1 MNVALPFPSGF
12 GQDGIDMKTKT
23 HFWHALMLASWTCLF
38 ALGVTHSAAALTVGD
53 QASGQIEVG
62 AKQVPLP
69 DGKWVVAGIGTQ
81 KLNMPAIGAF
91 GSIQSVILLLPRD
104 NQIVAVLEIAANTIQ
119 VNDGWGRTQ
128 ACEPNRGQLSL
139 IVRYRTGWETS
150 CQFVIPTRFDLNTAG
165 QPAWNAAR
173 AYAAKSKL
181 TVPGGVWLTAGFRV
195 SDRQDLVDARYH
207 ISPALLAGSAAAK
220 IADWSADAVKADPVR
235 QAPVAALA
243 KWASGFDPLIERGM
257 RNRLAEAPIP
267 LPEANTSAPAY
278 QNVKLAELRRLR
290 DANRISEAVYKEQV
304 AKANEEVPTY
314 KPPVGLL
321 SDSVYK
327 NISFRTLGTFVDFG
341 IAYFVTATG
350 GLSWAIALGL
360 NASDSVWF
368 VLNDQYWDDYYT
380 RYDTHDSERT
390 VDFAYLGAEAS
401 GI

>member
-1 MNVALPFPSGF
+1 
-12 GQDGIDMKTKT
+12 MKTKT
-23 HFWHALMLASWTCLF
+23 HFWRSLMFASWSCLF
-38 ALGVTHSAAALTVGD
+38 LLGVAHPAAALTVGD
-53 QASGQIEVG
+53 SASGQIEVG
-62 AKQVPLP
+62 AKQIPLP

-81 KLNMPAIGAF
+81 KLDMPAVGAF
-91 GSIQSVILLLPRD
+91 GSIQSVILLLQRD
-104 NQIVAVLEIAANTIQ
+104 NRIVAVLEIAANTIQ

-150 CQFVIPTRFDLNTAG
+150 CQFVIPTRFDLNTVG

-173 AYAAKSKL
+173 AFAAKSKL

-195 SDRQDLVDARYH
+195 SDRQDLIDARYH
-207 ISPALLAGSAAAK
+207 ISPALLAGPEAAK
-220 IADWSADAVKADPVR
+220 IADWSAEAVKADPAR
-235 QAPVAALA
+235 QAPILALA
-243 KWASGFDPLIERGM
+243 AWASGFDPLIERGM
-257 RNRLAEAPIP
+257 RNRLTEAPIP
-267 LPEANTSAPAY
+267 LPEPGTAVPAY
-278 QNVKLAELRRLR
+278 AKVKLAELRRLR
-290 DANRISEAVYKEQV
+290 DANRIGEAAYKEQV

-314 KPPVGLL
+314 KPPAGLL

>member
-1 MNVALPFPSGF
+1 
-12 GQDGIDMKTKT
+12 MKTKT
-23 HFWHALMLASWTCLF
+23 HFWRSLVFASWTCLSL
-38 ALGVTHSAAALTVGD
+38 LGITHSAVALTVGD

-62 AKQVPLP
+62 AKQIPLP

-104 NQIVAVLEIAANTIQ
+104 SQIVAVLEIAANTIQ

-128 ACEPNRGQLSL
+128 ACEPNHGQLSL

-150 CQFVIPTRFDLNTAG
+150 CQFVIPTRFDLNTVG

-173 AYAAKSKL
+173 AFAAKSKF
-181 TVPGGVWLTAGFRV
+181 TTPGGVWLTAGFRV

-207 ISPALLAGSAAAK
+207 MSPALLGGPAAAK
-220 IADWSADAVKADPVR
+220 ITDWSADAVRTDPAR
-235 QAPVAALA
+235 QAPVVALTA
-243 KWASGFDPLIERGM
+243 WASGFDPLIERGM
-257 RNRLAEAPIP
+257 RNRLESAPIP
-267 LPEANTSAPAY
+267 LPETGTSAPAY
-278 QNVKLAELRRLR
+278 NSVKLAELRRLR
-290 DANRISEAVYKEQV
+290 DANRISEVAYKEQV
-304 AKANEEVPTY
+304 AKANEEVPAY
-314 KPPVGLL
+314 KPPVGLM
-321 SDSVYK
+321 SDSVNK

-341 IAYFVTATG
+341 IAYFVTASG

-380 RYDTHDSERT
+380 RYDTHDSERA